1 MLGRINFEQRS
12 SAMPSAI
19 TQTSGLFGT
28 VCCRP
33 DAAPSP
39 PPPRAKWGLVQPAN
53 ERAVC
58 CAGGMWITRAVG
70 RVRTGKCHWHIWL
83 WHAKCGGL
91 EKYPSSLHWIEKST
105 YRL

>member
-39 PPPRAKWGLVQPAN
+39 PPASEWGPSPA
-53 ERAVC
+53 
-58 CAGGMWITRAVG
+58 GQ
-70 RVRTGKCHWHIWL
+70 
-83 WHAKCGGL
+83 
-91 EKYPSSLHWIEKST
+91 
-105 YRL
+105 